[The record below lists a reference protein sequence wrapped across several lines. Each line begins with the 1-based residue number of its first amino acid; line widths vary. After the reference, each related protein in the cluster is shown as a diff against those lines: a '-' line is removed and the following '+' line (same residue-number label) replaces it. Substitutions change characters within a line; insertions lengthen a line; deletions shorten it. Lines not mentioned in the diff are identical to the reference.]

1 MDPAARGRKHPRP
14 PGGGGGKGSRCGMP
28 PPAGGGDVGMPS
40 KEDPDNGA
48 GAGAGA
54 GAETDNGTEAANE
67 GEADGGAASS
77 ASLPLPPPPPPPA
90 RLEADRRRVLEAI
103 RSRGARKLPLV
114 GGGQHSPPHSPP
126 QRQKERQKKRLRL
139 GPRRRTLL
147 HRYLVGGDAYE
158 AWNRI
163 HSHPEELFV
172 MDGNGHTP
180 LDYALTF
187 DVPPE
192 LLWILLRAQRPL
204 GSGTVN
210 MHTSPTESVLLV
222 ANGAGDGPKPSHL
235 YNDRGQLPL
244 HRAFLNNAPVRTQ
257 RTVLLHNPELCLA
270 ETLTDGQL
278 RRIEAAKRAGGG
290 GAGGYRSP
298 GVGPPGEVAA
308 EMNAWSPAMLRG
320 DLEPRR
326 GYRLMTAASGPRC
339 DLHHVRDGADARSTP
354 LDLAWKCPL
363 ERAGLARLA
372 FLELTRAAEF
382 TGCGSADP
390 IACTLGIPEPDPPP
404 HTVRMGSLP
413 YNKRAAL
420 ALLWARID
428 LILRMAH
435 RHYFAVGAPG
445 ADAVA
450 ASATALDIA
459 AAAAAAAVSGGGRC
473 NPVARSL
480 SLLAPSGK
488 SVPNANSDSPPS
500 IVRMS
505 HSDAMDDD
513 TKGGPRIGSDAPPSP
528 PLLWTYYT
536 APDTELVHLEPPKGY
551 PCLHTALR
559 VPSVPIEVIKFVL
572 RMFPNEVGEA
582 DPNTGELPIHVVA
595 VGRCAPRRW
604 GWLADA
610 DADADADAGAGADA
624 DTAADGDESGR
635 SDSDGIRDGDTSEER
650 WLRVERRRG
659 EMLIPLLLLSDG
671 GRGAKAQDGEG
682 RLPLH
687 LALEAGHKF
696 HRQARDGSGDG
707 MVKEWVWYHTG
718 VANLL
723 DAYPQSIGIRDPKT
737 GLYPFMTA
745 ASTFGSPEDDVAG
758 LSTVF
763 ELLLQRPDVIM
774 AGNK

>member
-28 PPAGGGDVGMPS
+28 PPAGCGDVGMPS
-40 KEDPDNGA
+40 KEDPDN

-77 ASLPLPPPPPPPA
+77 ASLPLPPPPPPPPPPS

-114 GGGQHSPPHSPP
+114 GGGQHSPLHSPPHSPP
-126 QRQKERQKKRLRL
+126 QRQKERQKERQKKRLRL

-147 HRYLVGGDAYE
+147 HRYLVGGDAHE

-278 RRIEAAKRAGGG
+278 RRIDAAKRAGGG

-308 EMNAWSPAMLRG
+308 EMNAWCPAMLRG

-326 GYRLMTAASGPRC
+326 GSRL
-339 DLHHVRDGADARSTP
+339 
-354 LDLAWKCPL
+354 
-363 ERAGLARLA
+363 
-372 FLELTRAAEF
+372 
-382 TGCGSADP
+382 
-390 IACTLGIPEPDPPP
+390 
-404 HTVRMGSLP
+404 
-413 YNKRAAL
+413 
-420 ALLWARID
+420 
-428 LILRMAH
+428 
-435 RHYFAVGAPG
+435 
-445 ADAVA
+445 
-450 ASATALDIA
+450 
-459 AAAAAAAVSGGGRC
+459 
-473 NPVARSL
+473 
-480 SLLAPSGK
+480 
-488 SVPNANSDSPPS
+488 
-500 IVRMS
+500 
-505 HSDAMDDD
+505 
-513 TKGGPRIGSDAPPSP
+513 
-528 PLLWTYYT
+528 
-536 APDTELVHLEPPKGY
+536 
-551 PCLHTALR
+551 
-559 VPSVPIEVIKFVL
+559 
-572 RMFPNEVGEA
+572 
-582 DPNTGELPIHVVA
+582 
-595 VGRCAPRRW
+595 
-604 GWLADA
+604 
-610 DADADADAGAGADA
+610 
-624 DTAADGDESGR
+624 
-635 SDSDGIRDGDTSEER
+635 
-650 WLRVERRRG
+650 RRRH
-659 EMLIPLLLLSDG
+659 ES
-671 GRGAKAQDGEG
+671 
-682 RLPLH
+682 
-687 LALEAGHKF
+687 AGF
-696 HRQARDGSGDG
+696 
-707 MVKEWVWYHTG
+707 
-718 VANLL
+718 
-723 DAYPQSIGIRDPKT
+723 
-737 GLYPFMTA
+737 
-745 ASTFGSPEDDVAG
+745 
-758 LSTVF
+758 
-763 ELLLQRPDVIM
+763 
-774 AGNK
+774 